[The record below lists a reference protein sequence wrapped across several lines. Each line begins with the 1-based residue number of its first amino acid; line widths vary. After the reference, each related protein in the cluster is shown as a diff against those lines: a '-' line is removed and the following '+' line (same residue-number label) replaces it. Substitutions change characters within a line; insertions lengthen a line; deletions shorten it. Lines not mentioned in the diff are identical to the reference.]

1 MIRYGQVKGRK
12 YPANQPGPSDG
23 QPIPQTSI
31 DKGTGFDYSASVI
44 VDGHKICASVYEA
57 AAFANVK
64 PYEVARVLKGER
76 NSVKGHM
83 FRKFR
88 YAYGGAR

>member
-12 YPANQPGPSDG
+12 YPANQPVLSDG
-23 QPIPQTSI
+23 QPTQQRQP
-31 DKGTGFDYSASVI
+31 DEKPGFDYSVPVI
-44 VDGHKICASVYEA
+44 VDGCRICTSVHEA
-57 AAFANVK
+57 AAFADAK

-76 NSVKGHM
+76 NSVKGHT
-83 FRKFR
+83 FRAFR